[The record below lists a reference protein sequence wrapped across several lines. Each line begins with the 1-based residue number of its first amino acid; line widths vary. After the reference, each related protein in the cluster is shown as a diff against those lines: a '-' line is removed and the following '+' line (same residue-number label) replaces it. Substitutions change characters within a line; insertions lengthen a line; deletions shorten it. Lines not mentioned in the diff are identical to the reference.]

1 MTMAEKKNDYP
12 PGVEA
17 DRRLLPFETWEDY
30 LDSLIEIADLRN
42 LRSIP
47 SARIIAALGYRALG
61 DTLSE
66 KEFYA
71 RRAVIQNIV
80 YPITKP
86 YVLVSE
92 GTDLE
97 DPFKRELAIRERAN
111 RIGILQ
117 SIIFIRHFTRSGFEI
132 SGYID
137 YAHRLIT
144 QDWGPFFKSKKMLWP
159 KDSDLGYFHWRHGT
173 VRSNISR
180 NYKPVMDPEQGLL
193 FQNRHDHKIICPNPE
208 QETGQN
214 STRTRVYS
222 PMYTQIEIY
231 DHVVRKKS

>member
-180 NYKPVMDPEQGLL
+180 NYKTTITSSSGAITIHLIEQAVTRGLSSL
-193 FQNRHDHKIICPNPE
+193 ED
-208 QETGQN
+208 
-214 STRTRVYS
+214 
-222 PMYTQIEIY
+222 
-231 DHVVRKKS
+231 